1 MWPCAGRAGGAL
13 QSPPS
18 LLATV
23 CSTGP
28 EISRQAAWAAP
39 ERMDSVGGRVE
50 EIVPGEGKL
59 EKRGE
64 GDTGRGGGGGMA
76 GNDPGSKTPRAGV
89 LGLGDER
96 GLPWWLRR
104 NGRNAMREA
113 EAPKAHFSAD
123 PVLRCGWIQGHQ
135 DSTPPYF
142 LTFLQGTYWEKGG
155 L

>member
-1 MWPCAGRAGGAL
+1 
-13 QSPPS
+13 
-18 LLATV
+18 
-23 CSTGP
+23 
-28 EISRQAAWAAP
+28 
-39 ERMDSVGGRVE
+39 MDSVGGVGGGDSPRGRQAGE
-50 EIVPGEGKL
+50 ERR
-59 EKRGE
+59 RGHRR
-64 GDTGRGGGGGMA
+64 GRGGGGWRVTIQEARHQGL
-76 GNDPGSKTPRAGV
+76 GV

-142 LTFLQGTYWEKGG
+142 LTFLQGTYWEKGVAMIRQ
-155 L
+155 